1 MKKINYRLVY
11 NRKKSLNN
19 EGKALVQVEAYLE
32 SKKIYFSTHIYLY
45 PEQWDTRHA
54 IIIKHPQEEEL
65 NRMLQEFMLKLQW
78 KELKAWKEGK
88 DISLSLLKDT
98 PSHYKHHPA
107 DFFDFGEHWV
117 ENSSRKESTKHNL
130 QTTLALLKDFKRSLT
145 FENFTYSFLQE
156 FETYLRKRQYTI
168 NTIAKHMK
176 HLKTFINEAINQ
188 DLMDSSNYP
197 FRKYKIKMIES
208 KHTFLRPEE
217 ISSLENLKLPL
228 RWSHLQH
235 TLDAFLF
242 CCYTGLRYSDFTHLS
257 SDNLMKDQ
265 KQIWLVF
272 TSVKTGVETR
282 LPLRLL
288 FQGKALLLLNKYRK
302 NLDFF
307 FRLKNNSLVNK
318 ELIRIGKLAQI
329 TQHFSFHSARHTNA
343 SLLIYQGAQIT
354 TVQKLLGHRS
364 IKTTQGYSNIFS
376 DTIIK
381 DLKRCCS
388 HEKTTK

>member
-1 MKKINYRLVY
+1 
-11 NRKKSLNN
+11 
-19 EGKALVQVEAYLE
+19 
-32 SKKIYFSTHIYLY
+32 
-45 PEQWDTRHA
+45 
-54 IIIKHPQEEEL
+54 
-65 NRMLQEFMLKLQW
+65 
-78 KELKAWKEGK
+78 
-88 DISLSLLKDT
+88 
-98 PSHYKHHPA
+98 
-107 DFFDFGEHWV
+107 
-117 ENSSRKESTKHNL
+117 
-130 QTTLALLKDFKRSLT
+130 
-145 FENFTYSFLQE
+145 
-156 FETYLRKRQYTI
+156 
-168 NTIAKHMK
+168 MK

-197 FRKYKIKMIES
+197 FRKYKIKMTES

-307 FRLKNNSLVNK
+307 FRLKKNSLVNK
-318 ELIRIGKLAQI
+318 ELIRIGKLGQI

>member
-1 MKKINYRLVY
+1 
-11 NRKKSLNN
+11 
-19 EGKALVQVEAYLE
+19 
-32 SKKIYFSTHIYLY
+32 
-45 PEQWDTRHA
+45 
-54 IIIKHPQEEEL
+54 
-65 NRMLQEFMLKLQW
+65 
-78 KELKAWKEGK
+78 
-88 DISLSLLKDT
+88 
-98 PSHYKHHPA
+98 
-107 DFFDFGEHWV
+107 
-117 ENSSRKESTKHNL
+117 
-130 QTTLALLKDFKRSLT
+130 
-145 FENFTYSFLQE
+145 
-156 FETYLRKRQYTI
+156 
-168 NTIAKHMK
+168 
-176 HLKTFINEAINQ
+176 
-188 DLMDSSNYP
+188 
-197 FRKYKIKMIES
+197 
-208 KHTFLRPEE
+208 
-217 ISSLENLKLPL
+217 
-228 RWSHLQH
+228 
-235 TLDAFLF
+235 
-242 CCYTGLRYSDFTHLS
+242 
-257 SDNLMKDQ
+257 MKDQ

-329 TQHFSFHSARHTNA
+329 TQHFSFHSARHTNV

-388 HEKTTK
+388 HEKTTKWKMVSAIYNIIRCNFFCSQLKNPVNKTPPDRDFYPCTLWFISPLENEKSTGIKRLQI